1 MKDMKLDGS
10 ELFNEDGTRAE
21 CLDARARDLAI
32 ASSKGAAEALPEGYR
47 DAYLEGYI
55 DGFVEIYTEVV
66 LDTLVPLVKDGVLTA
81 KEAAVRACVSEDVI
95 QRRIGKR

>member
-1 MKDMKLDGS
+1 MKLDGS

-55 DGFVEIYTEVV
+55 DGFVEIYT
-66 LDTLVPLVKDGVLTA
+66 DGVLTA

>member
-1 MKDMKLDGS
+1 MKLDGS

-32 ASSKGAAEALPEGYR
+32 ASSKGVA
-47 DAYLEGYI
+47 
-55 DGFVEIYTEVV
+55 
-66 LDTLVPLVKDGVLTA
+66 
-81 KEAAVRACVSEDVI
+81 ACVSEDVI